1 MGEGKRPFFEPSFNR
16 AIKVQGGDD
25 RLTSDGG
32 VMLLR
37 EADHRLGLIDSLA
50 NQLSDPRQPHLIRYP
65 LGELLRERI
74 YSLALG
80 YRTQDD
86 LDRLAHD
93 PALRMATWNRPG
105 QRVLE
110 ERLASQPTQSRLLDL
125 LAHQGR
131 NLEVLRRALGDW
143 VERHLRSRSDHAV
156 RRGTIDIDSFPQEV
170 YGAQAGAAWHGHYH
184 AKMYHPLVASFAID
198 GDYDNAWQGG
208 RLGNGFIHAILRR
221 GNAHTAEGMLRFLDR
236 VLELA
241 PRLAYV
247 CDLRLDAG
255 MTGGRVLDYLA
266 RRKVRFLGRL
276 KSNPVLDALAEPH
289 LKRPPG
295 RPPRGGY
302 ETVIELGPYQ
312 AASWKFPQRLLLV
325 VIDDPDPKTGQLFLE
340 PEYFFLVSGWTP
352 VEMDGAASLEH
363 YRRRGTF
370 EDRLGEFNQALG
382 LQFSSPQ
389 FRENEAS
396 LLLGL
401 LAFNLA
407 NLLRIEL
414 EDSLG
419 SCWDLGRFRDYVL
432 KAGGR
437 VAKRSRR
444 LIVHLAQA
452 VIGFWQRLVERIAG
466 WRLAPRFALPRGP
479 TVRVWRPPPR
489 HAYLSEV
496 LRD

>member
-16 AIKVQGGDD
+16 SIKVQGGDD

-32 VMLLR
+32 AMLLR
-37 EADHRLGLIDSLA
+37 EADHRLGLIDSLCH
-50 NQLSDPRQPHLIRYP
+50 QLSDRRQQHLIRYP
-65 LGELLRERI
+65 LGELVRERI
-74 YSLALG
+74 YGLALG
-80 YRTQDD
+80 YRAQDD
-86 LDRLAHD
+86 LDRMAHD

-105 QRVLE
+105 ERVLE

-125 LAHQGR
+125 LAHVGR

-170 YGAQAGAAWHGHYH
+170 CGVQAGAAWHGHYQ
-184 AKMYHPLVASFAID
+184 AKIYHPLVASFAVQ

-255 MTGGRVLDYLA
+255 MTGGRVLDYLT

-295 RPPRGGY
+295 RPPQGGY
-302 ETVIELGPYQ
+302 ETVVELGPYQ

-340 PEYFFLVSGWTP
+340 PDYFFLVSGWP
-352 VEMDGAASLEH
+352 EEEMDSAASLEH
-363 YRRRGTF
+363 YRCRGTF
-370 EDRLGEFNQALG
+370 EDRLGEFNQLG
-382 LQFSSPQ
+382 MQLSSPE
-389 FRENEAS
+389 FRENEAT

-414 EDSLG
+414 EDKLG
-419 SCWDLGRFRDYVL
+419 GCWDLGRFRDYVL

-437 VAKRSRR
+437 VTKRSRR
-444 LIVHLAQA
+444 LLVHLAQA
-452 VIGFWQRLVERIAG
+452 VVGFWQHVLQRIAA
-466 WRLAPRFALPRGP
+466 WHLAPRFPMPRGP
-479 TVRVWRPPPR
+479 TVRLWRPPPR
-489 HAYLSEV
+489 HADLSEV

>member
-1 MGEGKRPFFEPSFNR
+1 
-16 AIKVQGGDD
+16 
-25 RLTSDGG
+25 
-32 VMLLR
+32 MLLR
-37 EADHRLGLIDSLA
+37 EADHRLGLIDSLTQ
-50 NQLSDPRQPHLIRYP
+50 QLHDPRQPQLIRYS
-65 LGELLRERI
+65 LRDLLRERI

-80 YRTQDD
+80 YGAQDD

-93 PALRMATWNRPG
+93 PALRMATWPRAG

-125 LAHQGR
+125 LAHHGR

-143 VERHLRSRSDHAV
+143 VERHLRSPSDHAV

-170 YGAQAGAAWHGHYH
+170 YGTQAGAAWHGHYQ
-184 AKMYHPLVASFAID
+184 AKIYHPLVACFCVG
-198 GDYDNAWQGG
+198 GDYDNPWQGG
-208 RLGNGFIHAILRR
+208 RLGNGFLHAILRR
-221 GNAHTAEGMLRFLDR
+221 GNAHTAEGMLRFLER

-247 CDLRLDAG
+247 YDLRLDAG
-255 MTGGRVLDYLA
+255 MTGGRVLDYLT
-266 RRKVRFLGRL
+266 RRKVRFLRRL

-295 RPPRGGY
+295 RPTRGGY
-302 ETVIELGPYQ
+302 ETVIELGLYQ
-312 AASWKFPQRLLLV
+312 AASWRFPQRLLLV

-340 PEYFFLVSGWTP
+340 PDYFFLVSGWTEE
-352 VEMDGAASLEH
+352 EMDGPASLEH

-370 EDRLGEFNQALG
+370 EDRLGEFNQLG
-382 LQFSSPQ
+382 IQLSSPE
-389 FRENEAS
+389 FRENEAT

-407 NLLRIEL
+407 NFLRIEL

-419 SCWDLGRFRDYVL
+419 SCWDLWRFRDYVL

-444 LIVHLAQA
+444 LVVHLAQA

-466 WRLAPRFALPRGP
+466 WRLAPRFPLPRGP
-479 TVRVWRPPPR
+479 TIRRWRPPPR

>member
-1 MGEGKRPFFEPSFNR
+1 MGEGKRPFFAPSFNR
-16 AIKVQGGDD
+16 AIKVQAGDD
-25 RLTSDGG
+25 RLTTDGG
-32 VMLLR
+32 ALLLR

-50 NQLSDPRQPHLIRYP
+50 QQLHDPRQPHLIRYQVS
-65 LGELLRERI
+65 ELLRERI
-74 YSLALG
+74 YGLALG
-80 YRTQDD
+80 YRAQDD

-105 QRVLE
+105 KRVLE

-125 LAHQGR
+125 VTHVGR

-170 YGAQAGAAWHGHYH
+170 CGAQVGAAWHGHYQ
-184 AKMYHPLVASFAID
+184 AKIYHPLVASFAVA

-221 GNAHTAEGMLRFLDR
+221 GNAHTAEGMLRFLGR

-255 MTGGRVLDYLA
+255 MTGGRVLDYLR

-295 RPPRGGY
+295 RPPQGGY
-302 ETVIELGPYQ
+302 ETVVELGLYQ
-312 AASWKFPQRLLLV
+312 AASWEFPQRVLLV
-325 VIDDPDPKTGQLFLE
+325 ILDQPDPKTGQLFLE
-340 PEYFFLVSGWTP
+340 PDYFFLVSGWREE
-352 VEMDGAASLEH
+352 EMDGPACLEH

-370 EDRLGEFNQALG
+370 EDRLGEFNQALAVP
-382 LQFSSPQ
+382 LSSPE
-389 FRENEAS
+389 FRENEAT

-407 NLLRIEL
+407 NLLRVEL
-414 EDSLG
+414 EDTLG
-419 SCWDLGRFRDYVL
+419 GCWDLGRFRDYVL

-452 VIGFWQRLVERIAG
+452 VVGFWQHVLTRIAA
-466 WRLAPRFALPRGP
+466 WRLAPRFALPGGP
-479 TVRVWRPPPR
+479 ALRLWRPPPR

>member
-1 MGEGKRPFFEPSFNR
+1 MGEGKQPFFAPSFNR

-32 VMLLR
+32 AMLLR
-37 EADHRLGLIDSLA
+37 EADHRLGLLDSLTQ
-50 NQLSDPRQPHLIRYP
+50 QLSDPRQPQLIRYS
-65 LGELLRERI
+65 LRELLRERI
-74 YSLALG
+74 YGLALG
-80 YRTQDD
+80 YRAQDD

-93 PALRMATWNRPG
+93 PALRMASWNRPG

-125 LAHQGR
+125 LAHHGR
-131 NLEVLRRALGDW
+131 NLEVLRRALGEW
-143 VERHLRSRSDHAV
+143 VERHLRTGSDHAV

-170 YGAQAGAAWHGHYH
+170 YGAQAGAAWHGHYQ
-184 AKMYHPLVASFAID
+184 AKIYHPLVACFSMD

-208 RLGNGFIHAILRR
+208 RLSNGFIHAILRR
-221 GNAHTAEGMLRFLDR
+221 GNAHTAEGMLRFLER

-247 CDLRLDAG
+247 FDLRLDAG

-312 AASWKFPQRLLLV
+312 AASWEFPQRLLLV
-325 VIDDPDPKTGQLFLE
+325 VIDDPDAKTGQLFLE
-340 PEYFFLVSGWTP
+340 PDYFFLVSGWTEA
-352 VEMDGAASLEH
+352 EMDGPASLKH

-370 EDRLGEFNQALG
+370 EDRRGEFNQLG
-382 LQFSSPQ
+382 IQLSSPE
-389 FRENEAS
+389 FRENEAT

-414 EDSLG
+414 EDALG
-419 SCWDLGRFRDYVL
+419 GCWDLGRFRDYVL

-437 VAKRSRR
+437 VAKRGRR
-444 LIVHLAQA
+444 LLVHLAQA
-452 VIGFWQRLVERIAG
+452 VVGFWQQVLKRIAA
-466 WRLAPRFALPRGP
+466 WRLAPRFPLPRGP
-479 TVRVWRPPPR
+479 TIRQWRPPPR

>member
-1 MGEGKRPFFEPSFNR
+1 MGEGKQPFFEPSFNR

-32 VMLLR
+32 AMLLR

-50 NQLSDPRQPHLIRYP
+50 RPLQDPRQLPLIRYP

-74 YSLALG
+74 YGLALG
-80 YRTQDD
+80 YRAQDD

-125 LAHQGR
+125 LAHHGR
-131 NLEVLRRALGDW
+131 NLEVLRQALGDW
-143 VERHLRSRSDHAV
+143 VERHLRTCSDHAV
-156 RRGTIDIDSFPQEV
+156 RRGTIDIDSLPQEV
-170 YGAQAGAAWHGHYH
+170 CGGQKGAAWNGYYQ
-184 AKMYHPLVASFAID
+184 AKVYHPLVASFAVH
-198 GDYDNAWQGG
+198 GDYDNPWQGG

-221 GNAHTAEGMLRFLDR
+221 GNAHTAEGMLRFLER

-247 CDLRLDAG
+247 YDLRLDAG
-255 MTGGRVLDYLA
+255 MTIGRVLDYLA
-266 RRKVRFLGRL
+266 RREVRFLGRL

-302 ETVIELGPYQ
+302 ETVVELGRYQ

-340 PEYFFLVSGWTP
+340 PDYFFLVSGWTEE
-352 VEMDGAASLEH
+352 EMDGPASLEH

-370 EDRLGEFNQALG
+370 EDRLGEFNQLG
-382 LQFSSPQ
+382 IQLSSPE
-389 FRENEAS
+389 FRENEAT

-419 SCWDLGRFRDYVL
+419 GCWDLRRFRDYVL

-444 LIVHLAQA
+444 LLVHLAQA
-452 VIGFWQRLVERIAG
+452 VIGFWQRLLERISG
-466 WRLAPRFALPRGP
+466 WRLAPRFPLPRGP
-479 TVRVWRPPPR
+479 TIRPWRPPPR

>member
-1 MGEGKRPFFEPSFNR
+1 MGESNRPFFEASFNR

-32 VMLLR
+32 AMLLR

-50 NQLSDPRQPHLIRYP
+50 NQLSDPRQSHLIRYAVS
-65 LGELLRERI
+65 ELLRERI
-74 YSLALG
+74 YGLALG
-80 YRTQDD
+80 YRAQDD

-93 PALRMATWNRPG
+93 PALRMATWDRPG
-105 QRVLE
+105 PRVLE

-125 LAHQGR
+125 LAHHGR

-143 VERHLRSRSDHAV
+143 VERHLRSSSDHAV

-170 YGAQAGAAWHGHYH
+170 SGGQAGAAWHGHYQ
-184 AKMYHPLVASFAID
+184 AKIYHPLVASFAVE

-221 GNAHTAEGMLRFLDR
+221 GNAHTAEGMLHFLDR
-236 VLELA
+236 VLERA

-247 CDLRLDAG
+247 YDLRLDAG

-276 KSNPVLDALAEPH
+276 KANPVLDRLAEPH

-302 ETVIELGPYQ
+302 ETVIELGWYQ
-312 AASWKFPQRLLLV
+312 AASWQFPQRLLLV
-325 VIDDPDPKTGQLFLE
+325 VIDDPDAKTGQLFLE
-340 PEYFFLVSGWTP
+340 PDYFFLVSGWTEE
-352 VEMDGAASLEH
+352 EMDGAASLEH

-382 LQFSSPQ
+382 IQLSSPE
-389 FRENEAS
+389 FCENEAS

-414 EDSLG
+414 EDTLG
-419 SCWDLGRFRDYVL
+419 GCWDLGRFRDYVL

-444 LIVHLAQA
+444 LIVHLTQA
-452 VIGFWQRLVERIAG
+452 VIGFWQHVLKRIAT
-466 WRLAPRFALPRGP
+466 WRLASRFPLPRGP
-479 TVRVWRPPPR
+479 TVHTWRQPPR
-489 HAYLSEV
+489 HAHLVEV